1 MSLFSIHPTLLEESY
16 YLGSLPSTEVL
27 LHRNGS
33 LPWFILVPET
43 ELQDVLDL
51 PRDHL
56 DGVMADCAAIS
67 SFIKKVLGF
76 DKINF
81 AGLGNVVPQMHLH
94 IIGRATVDPCWPQ
107 PIWGNMVDA
116 EPYVPGQ
123 VEEWQQMLVRTAGLE
138 AAKMNGN

>member
-1 MSLFSIHPTLLEESY
+1 MSLFTIHPTLLEECY
-16 YLGSLPSTEVL
+16 YLGRLPSTEVL

-43 ELQDVLDL
+43 ELQDLLDL
-51 PRDHL
+51 PREHR

-67 SFIKKVLGF
+67 AFIKKVLGF

-94 IIGRATVDPCWPQ
+94 IIGRTTVDPCWPQ
-107 PIWGNMVDA
+107 PVWGNMVDS
-116 EPYVPGQ
+116 EVYVPGQ
-123 VEEWQQMLVRTAGLE
+123 VEEWQQMLVRTSGLE
-138 AAKMNGN
+138 AVKLNGN